1 MRIRTGARALAA
13 VAVTLGL
20 GGCLTYGSQE
30 LAATPTLELCEMQT
44 TYRVNLSDESRRRL
58 DRELQRRNADCT
70 LHAAEI
76 KARRDEELYDRM
88 YRNQSP

>member
-1 MRIRTGARALAA
+1 MRVRMGAWVLAA
-13 VAVTLGL
+13 LLPMLGL
-20 GGCLTYGSQE
+20 VGCLMYAAQE

-58 DRELQRRNADCT
+58 ERELQGRNADCT
-70 LHAAEI
+70 VHAADI

>member
-1 MRIRTGARALAA
+1 LIRIRTGALAPLLP
-13 VAVTLGL
+13 TLGL
-20 GGCLTYGSQE
+20 VGCLTYASQE
-30 LAATPTLELCEMQT
+30 LAATPTLELCELQT

-58 DRELQRRNADCT
+58 EGELQRRDADCMV
-70 LHAAEI
+70 HAADI